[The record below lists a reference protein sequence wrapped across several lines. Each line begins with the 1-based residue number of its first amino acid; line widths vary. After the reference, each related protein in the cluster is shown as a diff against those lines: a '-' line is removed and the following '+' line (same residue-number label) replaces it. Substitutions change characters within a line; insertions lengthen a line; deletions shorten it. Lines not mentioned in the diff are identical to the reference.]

1 VVQDKLGM
9 RFSGAYTVNGVCMT
23 VTWFVGRIVL
33 FLWFFMHMWNHRG
46 QLSLLAPPALV
57 LVLLVPPLLF
67 ALNVWWFTKILR
79 GIAKLLGGTLS
90 KVSTSTGGERR
101 RCSPRSFVWVW
112 KCLSKVR
119 IQGEDAVDNNHH
131 VAGKGMCGH
140 AVCPQL
146 FGCDSTWTQ

>member
-1 VVQDKLGM
+1 LGM
-9 RFSGAYTVNGVCMT
+9 RFSGAYTANGVCMT

-90 KVSTSTGGERR
+90 KVSTGGDVPS
-101 RCSPRSFVWVW
+101 CCLPSCGVW
-112 KCLSKVR
+112 KYALSKVSIER
-119 IQGEDAVDNNHH
+119 DIFDGEH
-131 VAGKGMCGH
+131 
-140 AVCPQL
+140 
-146 FGCDSTWTQ
+146 